1 MRSRGPNVRGKG
13 GTNLKV
19 LTHYFSKNVILII
32 LSIWVIIRIT
42 SLLYDLN
49 YREDNLLRREGWGS
63 PGKGGAPPGRVGLP
77 RKGGAPPGRPRGAG
91 GPPKWPQIYFIY
103 H

>member
-49 YREDNLLRREGWGS
+49 YREDNLLRREGQARC
-63 PGKGGAPPGRVGLP
+63 PVPVGGAPQV
-77 RKGGAPPGRPRGAG
+77 APNLLYISLALFYIGSAVFRLKYWSPAP
-91 GPPKWPQIYFIY
+91 Y
-103 H
+103 

>member
-63 PGKGGAPPGRVGLP
+63 PGAPPR
-77 RKGGAPPGRPRGAG
+77 GRPG